1 MPATSN
7 HMYFVAIVPPEPI
20 LADLQQMKLYFRDR
34 YASSKSLNSPPHIT
48 LLAPFVVPEALQPEL
63 NYTLSEAGRTT
74 EPFQIR
80 LRHFGSFSDKVIFVD
95 VVKNE
100 ALSALREKLVT
111 VMKSN
116 PAFNYN
122 YDKREFRPH
131 VTLAFRDLSRQDF
144 QDAWKEFKHTR
155 YEAAFEAKTLSLLK
169 HDGKAWNIE
178 NKYKLKS
185 DTQP

>member
-1 MPATSN
+1 MPAPST
-7 HMYFVAIVPPEPI
+7 HMYFAAIVPPEPI
-20 LADLQQMKLYFRDR
+20 LSDLRKMKLYFRDR

-116 PAFNYN
+116 PAF
-122 YDKREFRPH
+122 
-131 VTLAFRDLSRQDF
+131 
-144 QDAWKEFKHTR
+144 
-155 YEAAFEAKTLSLLK
+155 
-169 HDGKAWNIE
+169 
-178 NKYKLKS
+178 
-185 DTQP
+185 